1 MSCSGEVVD
10 NDQENLIQIKPAIA
24 AQLKKA
30 KYGVADHSTVEL
42 CHWTKKSFKHEGSC
56 YKHQFYGILT
66 HRCMEFS
73 PAGMYCENRCVYC
86 WRPMEFYDSMKMEP
100 EQVAEPEQI
109 LRKLMGERK
118 KLIDGFYGDSRND
131 NQRLDESLLPTHYA
145 ISLSGEPTMYPKL
158 PELIKYLKSLKATK
172 SIFLVTN
179 GQEPDMIQKLQ
190 DEDALPTQ
198 LYLSTNAADY
208 ESFIKINKPKYDDSW
223 ERWNRTLDM
232 LKDLDTRTVLRITLI
247 RNYNDQNEMIPAFA
261 DMFRKASPHFIE
273 IKSYMHIGRST
284 NRLEHENMLEM
295 SEVKKFSEEI
305 AKQSKIFSIMDES
318 LVSRIS
324 ILQNNERFIDRYISA
339 YANTN

>member
-1 MSCSGEVVD
+1 CSGEVVE
-10 NDQENLIQIKPAIA
+10 NEQENLIQIKPAIA
-24 AQLKKA
+24 AQLKKE

-86 WRPMEFYDSMKMEP
+86 WRPMEFYDAMKMEP

-109 LRKLMGERK
+109 LRKLMSERK

-158 PELIKYLKSLKATK
+158 PELIKYLKSLEATK

-232 LKDLDTRTVLRITLI
+232 LKNLDTRTVLRITLI
-247 RNYNDQNEMIPAFA
+247 RNYNDQKEMIPAFA

-305 AKQSKIFSIMDES
+305 AKQSKIFSVMDES

-324 ILQNNERFIDRYISA
+324 ILQNKERLIDRYISA

>member
-1 MSCSGEVVD
+1 MENEQD
-10 NDQENLIQIKPAIA
+10 NLIQIKLAVA

-86 WRPMEFYDSMKMEP
+86 WRPMEFYDAMEMEP
-100 EQVAEPEQI
+100 KQVAEPEQI

-158 PELIKYLKSLKATK
+158 PELIKYLKSLEATK

-179 GQEPDMIQKLQ
+179 GQEPDMIQRLQ

-223 ERWNRTLDM
+223 ERWNRTLNM

-247 RNYNDQNEMIPAFA
+247 RNYNDQKEMIPAFA
-261 DMFRKASPHFIE
+261 EMFRKASPHFIE

-305 AKQSKIFSIMDES
+305 AKQSKIFSVMDES

-324 ILQNNERFIDRYISA
+324 ILQNNERFIDRWISA

>member
-1 MSCSGEVVD
+1 MSCSGEIVEED
-10 NDQENLIQIKPAIA
+10 DRLIQIKPAIT

-30 KYGVADHSTVEL
+30 KYGVADHSTVGL

-56 YKHQFYGILT
+56 YKHKFYGIST

-73 PAGMYCENRCVYC
+73 PAGMHCENRCVYC
-86 WRPMEFYDSMKMEP
+86 WRPMEFYDSMEMKP
-100 EQVAEPEQI
+100 EEVAEPEEI
-109 LRKLMGERK
+109 LTKLMAERK
-118 KLIDGFYGDSRND
+118 KLINGYYGDSRND
-131 NQRLDESLLPTHYA
+131 KQRLDESLLPSHYA

-158 PELIKYLKSLKATK
+158 TELIKYLNSLEETK

-198 LYLSTNAADY
+198 LYLSTNAADRG
-208 ESFIKINKPKYDDSW
+208 SFLRINKPKYDDSW
-223 ERWNRTLDM
+223 ERWNKTLGM
-232 LKDLDTRTVLRITLI
+232 LKHLNTRTVLRSTLI

-261 DMFRKASPHFIE
+261 EMVKKASPHFIE

-295 SEVKKFSEEI
+295 YEVKKFSEQI
-305 AKQSKIFSIMDES
+305 AEQSKIFSIMDES
-318 LVSRIS
+318 IISRIS
-324 ILQNNERFIDRYISA
+324 VLQNNERLIDRLIPT

>member
-1 MSCSGEVVD
+1 MSCSGEVVE
-10 NDQENLIQIKPAIA
+10 NEQENLIQIKPAIA

-30 KYGVADHSTVEL
+30 KYGVSDHSSVEL

-86 WRPMEFYDSMKMEP
+86 WRPMEFYDAMEMEP
-100 EQVAEPEQI
+100 KQVAEPEQI

-158 PELIKYLKSLKATK
+158 PELIKYLKSLEATK

-247 RNYNDQNEMIPAFA
+247 RNYNDQKEMIPAFA

-305 AKQSKIFSIMDES
+305 AKQSKIFSVMDES

-324 ILQNNERFIDRYISA
+324 ILQNKERLIDRYISA

>member
-1 MSCSGEVVD
+1 MSCSGEVIEED
-10 NDQENLIQIKPAIA
+10 DRLIQIKPAITE
-24 AQLKKA
+24 QLKKA
-30 KYGVADHSTVEL
+30 KYGVADHSTVGL

-56 YKHQFYGILT
+56 YKHKFYGIST

-73 PAGMYCENRCVYC
+73 PAGMHCENRCVYC
-86 WRPMEFYDSMKMEP
+86 WRPMEFYDSMEMKP
-100 EQVAEPEQI
+100 EEVAEPEAI
-109 LRKLMGERK
+109 LTKLMAERK
-118 KLIDGFYGDSRND
+118 KLINGYYGDSRND
-131 NQRLDESLLPTHYA
+131 KQRLDESLLPSHYA

-158 PELIKYLKSLKATK
+158 PELIKYLNSLEETK

-198 LYLSTNAADY
+198 LYLSTNAADR
-208 ESFIKINKPKYDDSW
+208 ESFLRINKPKYDDSW
-223 ERWNRTLDM
+223 ERWNKTLGM
-232 LKDLDTRTVLRITLI
+232 LKHLNTRTVLRITLI

-261 DMFRKASPHFIE
+261 EMVKKASPHFIE

-295 SEVKKFSEEI
+295 YEVKKFSEQI
-305 AKQSKIFSIMDES
+305 AEQSKIFSIMDES
-318 LVSRIS
+318 IISRIS
-324 ILQNNERFIDRYISA
+324 VLQNNERLIDRLIPT